1 MSRVRGRS
9 AIPERVIF
17 LCLFLATGV
26 GLYKGWQVFWFLT
39 DDAYIAFRYVSNS
52 VLGLGYVWNAAPFQ
66 PVEGYTSFLWVV
78 ILDLT
83 WKVTGV
89 EPPKSANTIAFF
101 FSYLTLLVSGL
112 LLFRMKWSCRLQSN
126 RLLFVA
132 LLMIFLLLNR
142 SYLAGSSSGLETA
155 MFCFLVT
162 VWVFVFTSIVCPTR
176 QALWGSGT
184 AACIALTRPDGLLF
198 CLATMV
204 IVARLA
210 FCAGERKRAWH
221 LVFCASPLLVV
232 PAHMGWRLWF
242 YRSWL
247 PNTYYAK
254 VVEAWPQSG
263 MRYALSFVLEYA
275 LWLVLA
281 VLVAVGIVWLRSMK
295 RICDAQPE
303 TTWKT
308 RWGEFL
314 STGPVVTVVVTLSLL
329 AHVAYYTLIVGG
341 DHFEY
346 RVYNHILPFCFISFV
361 WSINRLQAGRWQAIG
376 WSSALVILSL
386 PVPWTHWALTHHL
399 DTRQETHV
407 MRVPIAPAWPQP
419 LQWYAR
425 LFDEVQSWL
434 IVHHVGMRHQEH
446 KAFWKH
452 QLNLYPSR
460 QEGLRMSRE
469 GFPVFVEGTVGVP
482 AWVMPH
488 VNIMDV
494 HGLNDFV
501 IARTPVPED
510 QVRVMAHTRRP
521 PPGYIQSFRPNVI
534 RAESGIT
541 TRVRK
546 KPLTADEIHALER
559 SWWKKYGKM
568 DPPRRT
574 GASAP
579 SRGVRV
585 DSPISCPDK

>member
-1 MSRVRGRS
+1 MSRVRDRS
-9 AIPERVIF
+9 AISERAVF
-17 LCLFLATGV
+17 LCLCLAAGA

-83 WKVTGV
+83 WKVTGI
-89 EPPKSANTIAFF
+89 EPPESANVIAFF
-101 FSYLTLLVSGL
+101 FSYLTLIVSGL
-112 LLFRMKWSCRLQSN
+112 LLFRMKWSGRLQSS

-132 LLMIFLLLNR
+132 ILMIFLLLNR
-142 SYLAGSSSGLETA
+142 SYLAWSSSGLETA

-162 VWVFVFTSIVCPTR
+162 VWIFVFTSIVRPTR
-176 QALWGSGT
+176 QVLWGSST

-198 CLATMV
+198 CLATLV
-204 IVARLA
+204 IVGLLIFR
-210 FCAGERKRAWH
+210 AGDRRKSWH
-221 LVFCASPLLVV
+221 LVLRASPLLIVSV
-232 PAHMGWRLWF
+232 HMGWRLWY

-254 VVEAWPQSG
+254 VVEPWPQSG
-263 MRYALSFVLEYA
+263 ARYALSFILEYA

-281 VLVAVGIVWLRSMK
+281 MLVWVGVSWLRSMK
-295 RICDAQPE
+295 KACE
-303 TTWKT
+303 TQSEITWKS
-308 RWGEFL
+308 RWDEFL
-314 STGPVVTVVVTLSLL
+314 RAGPVVIGVVTLSLVT
-329 AHVAYYTLIVGG
+329 HIAYYTLIVGG

-361 WSINRLQAGRWQAIG
+361 WSLNRLRVRRWQAIA
-376 WSSALVILSL
+376 WTSALVILSL
-386 PVPWTHWALTHHL
+386 PVPWTHWALTHKL
-399 DTRQETHV
+399 NTRQETHV
-407 MRVPIAPAWPQP
+407 MRVPISPAWPQP
-419 LQWYAR
+419 LQAYAR
-425 LFDEVQSWL
+425 MFDEVQSWL
-434 IVHHVGMRHQEH
+434 IFHHVGTRHQEH
-446 KAFWKH
+446 KLFWKH
-452 QLNLYPSR
+452 QLSLYPSR
-460 QEGLRMSRE
+460 QEGLSMRRD

-488 VNIMDV
+488 ANIMDV

-510 QVRVMAHTRRP
+510 QIRIMAHARLP

-534 RAESGIT
+534 RAGSRIT

-546 KPLTADEIHALER
+546 KPLTEDEIYELER
-559 SWWKKYGKM
+559 SWWKKYGNV
-568 DPPRRT
+568 DLPRRKGVST
-574 GASAP
+574 P
-579 SRGVRV
+579 SR
-585 DSPISCPDK
+585 